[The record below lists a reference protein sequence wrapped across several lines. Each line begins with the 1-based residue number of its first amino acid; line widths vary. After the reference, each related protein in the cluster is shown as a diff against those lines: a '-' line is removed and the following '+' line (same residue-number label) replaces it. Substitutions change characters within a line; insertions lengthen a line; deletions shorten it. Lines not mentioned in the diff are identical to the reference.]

1 RLGTDQVI
9 KTDVRIIAAT
19 NRDLKANT
27 QAGLFRTDLYH
38 RLSVYPI
45 PIPPLRDRD
54 RDVLIL
60 AGHFLEFSRA
70 RLGLR
75 GVRLSYEAERALRQY
90 PWPGNV
96 RELEHVISRAAL
108 KMLSRGASRDQVLT
122 IGPELLDL
130 DITPPEPA
138 TEAKAQAQTQTGD
151 AAAPPPEARPA
162 DAIPPLR
169 DSVEACQRRAIG
181 EALTA
186 AGGNWAQAARTLE
199 LDPSNLHKLARRLG
213 LKQEPGAL
221 R

>member
-130 DITPPEPA
+130 DITPPEPPA
-138 TEAKAQAQTQTGD
+138 EASPQLVASE
-151 AAAPPPEARPA
+151 AAPPAAATDPG
-162 DAIPPLR
+162 AIAPLR

-181 EALTA
+181 EALA
-186 AGGNWAQAARTLE
+186 ATQGNWAQAARALG

-213 LKQEPGAL
+213 MKHESGIAS
-221 R
+221 